1 VIRNVPAGATTY
13 GKPSLVGRTDDDLV
27 PMDLYV
33 ETIDDSALPTVHDS
47 ATATV
52 SELFRDESSSVAA
65 PTEPSLD
72 LDALGDQQSPNS
84 GLQDAVLR
92 GIDVAFAAALIAMLS
107 PVFLAAAAAIAATSE
122 GPVFF
127 RQERMGRRGKRF
139 MIYKF
144 RTMFQ
149 GAEDR
154 AHREYV
160 AKLLKGAPSSAE
172 GGAVFKIENDPRITP
187 IGRLLRRLSI
197 DELPQLLNVLQG
209 DMSLVGPR
217 PVIPWEAEML
227 DPRFARRFS
236 VPAGMTGLW
245 QVSGRSN
252 VTVLEMLELD
262 LAYVESRSVKQNLII
277 IAKTIPCVLS
287 CRGAL

>member
-1 VIRNVPAGATTY
+1 VIRNVSADAATFE
-13 GKPSLVGRTDDDLV
+13 KPSLVGTDQELV
-27 PMDLYV
+27 PTEVYV
-33 ETIDDSALPTVHDS
+33 QSVDGSALSSSEDS
-47 ATATV
+47 IPGTV
-52 SELFRDESSSVAA
+52 SELFRDESRSVAPPA
-65 PTEPSLD
+65 EPSLD
-72 LDALGDQQSPNS
+72 LDRLVEQESPNS
-84 GLQDAVLR
+84 ALQDAVLR
-92 GIDVAFAAALIAMLS
+92 GIDVALSAALMAVLS
-107 PVFLAAAAAIAATSE
+107 PVFLAAAAGIAASSE

-144 RTMFQ
+144 RTMFE

-154 AHREYV
+154 AHRDYV

-197 DELPQLLNVLQG
+197 DELPQLINVLRG

-252 VTVLEMLELD
+252 LTVLEMLELD
-262 LAYVESRSVKQNLII
+262 LAYVDARSLKQNLII
-277 IAKTIPCVLS
+277 LAKTIPCVVS